1 MNLVITRTQ
10 NQKPKCEGE
19 TTMKYGFSTKVDNR
33 GRAFIGA
40 VISVSDDAVSTFKST
55 PSFDLYF
62 DVFDTLLEAQQV
74 RKSTVEENK
83 A

>member
-1 MNLVITRTQ
+1 
-10 NQKPKCEGE
+10 
-19 TTMKYGFSTKVDNR
+19 MKYGFSTKVDNS

-40 VISVSDDAVSTFKST
+40 VISVPDDAAVSTFKST
-55 PSFDLYF
+55 SSFDLYF

-83 A
+83 VRF